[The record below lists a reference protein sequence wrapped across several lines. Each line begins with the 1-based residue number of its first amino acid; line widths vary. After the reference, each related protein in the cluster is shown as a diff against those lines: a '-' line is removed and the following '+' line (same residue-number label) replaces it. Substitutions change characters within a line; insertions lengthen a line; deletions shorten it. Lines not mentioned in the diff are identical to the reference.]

1 MPELDAER
9 LARIQMTRVAEP
21 GDPDACRLVREHSAV
36 ALVQRLR
43 SGRLPSPKAESW
55 AERLAGVD
63 VDAMLRAGERVSA
76 RYLVPDDPEWPDGL
90 TDLRWLESAAGDR
103 LAGEPFGLWVRGT
116 LALSELS
123 GTAVAIVG
131 ARASTEYGDHV
142 AGSIAA
148 GCAARG
154 RVVVS
159 GGAYGIDAAA
169 HRGALAAE
177 GRTAA
182 VLASGI
188 DRLYP
193 VGHDGLLEELTCSGL
208 LVSEA
213 APGCAPSRS
222 RFLVRNRLI
231 AALSAGTVVVEA
243 ALRSG
248 SLNTARWARDIG
260 RVLMGVPG
268 PVTSMMSAGVHE
280 MLRQPESV
288 LVTDADEVLELVSPI
303 GTAPAPVKQGPVLA
317 RDSLDDA
324 SRRLLDATP
333 LVAAAPAGSIATI
346 AGMTAPQALRRL
358 AELARIGLVIR
369 VANGWRLPPTGPDAP

>member
-346 AGMTAPQALRRL
+346 AGMTAPQALERL

>member
-43 SGRLPSPKAESW
+43 SGRLPSPKAQSW

>member
-1 MPELDAER
+1 MPGLDAER

-116 LALSELS
+116 MALSELS

-346 AGMTAPQALRRL
+346 AGMTAPQALGRL

-369 VANGWRLPPTGPDAP
+369 VANGWRLPPTGHDAP